1 MQQLRSWTST
11 FALDRRARMSD
22 LSRMWGVTPRALRFY
37 EECGLIDADRDRRNR
52 RLYDRK
58 AVDRLQLIV
67 ELRKAGVGLNDIR
80 EVLSAEGDAQEALEI
95 ALGKLEA
102 RRSELHTALSAV
114 DVVADRL
121 KTTRPAAAAAA

>member
-11 FALDRRARMSD
+11 YALDRRARMSD

-67 ELRKAGVGLNDIR
+67 ELRKAGVGLSDIR
-80 EVLSAEGDAQEALEI
+80 EVLSAEGDAEEAMEI

-102 RRSELHTALSAV
+102 RRTDLHSALTAV
-114 DVVADRL
+114 DHVAERL
-121 KTTRPAAAAAA
+121 RAGRGAA

>member
-1 MQQLRSWTST
+1 MQNLRSWTST
-11 FALDRRARMSD
+11 YALDRRARMSD

-58 AVDRLQLIV
+58 AVDRLELIV
-67 ELRKAGVGLNDIR
+67 ELRKAGVGLSDIR
-80 EVLSAEGDAQEALEI
+80 EVLSAEGDAEEALEI

-102 RRSELHTALSAV
+102 RRTDLHSALTAV
-114 DVVADRL
+114 DHVADRL
-121 KTTRPAAAAAA
+121 RAARAA

>member
-1 MQQLRSWTST
+1 MQHLRSWTST
-11 FALDRRARMSD
+11 YALDRRARMSD

-37 EECGLIDADRDRRNR
+37 EECGLIYADRDRRNR

-58 AVDRLQLIV
+58 AVDRLEMIV

-80 EVLSAEGDAQEALEI
+80 EVLSAEGNAEQALQI

-102 RRSELHTALSAV
+102 RRSELNVALGAV
-114 DVVADRL
+114 DHVAERL
-121 KTTRPAAAAAA
+121 RSVRAVAA

>member
-11 FALDRRARMSD
+11 YALDRRARMSD

-58 AVDRLQLIV
+58 AVDRLELIV

-80 EVLSAEGDAQEALEI
+80 EVLSAEGDAAEALQI
-95 ALGKLEA
+95 AMGKLDA
-102 RRSELHTALSAV
+102 RRSELHSALGAV
-114 DVVADRL
+114 DHVAERL
-121 KTTRPAAAAAA
+121 RTVRAAAA

>member
-1 MQQLRSWTST
+1 MQHLRSWTSSY
-11 FALDRRARMSD
+11 ALDRRARMSD

-58 AVDRLQLIV
+58 AVDRLELIV

-80 EVLSAEGDAQEALEI
+80 EVLSAEGDAEEALEI

-102 RRSELHTALSAV
+102 RRTDLHSALTAV
-114 DVVADRL
+114 DHVADRL
-121 KTTRPAAAAAA
+121 RAARAA

>member
-1 MQQLRSWTST
+1 MQHLRSWTST
-11 FALDRRARMSD
+11 YALDRRARMSD

-58 AVDRLQLIV
+58 AVDRLELIV
-67 ELRKAGVGLNDIR
+67 ELRKAGVGLSDIR
-80 EVLSAEGDAQEALEI
+80 EVLSAEGDAEEALEI

-102 RRSELHTALSAV
+102 RRSDLNSALTAV
-114 DVVADRL
+114 DHVADRL
-121 KTTRPAAAAAA
+121 RAARAA

>member
-1 MQQLRSWTST
+1 MQQSRSWTSS

-58 AVDRLQLIV
+58 AVDRLELIV

-80 EVLSAEGDAQEALEI
+80 EVLSAQGDAEEALEI
-95 ALGKLEA
+95 AVSKLEA
-102 RRSELHTALSAV
+102 RRAELHAALMAV
-114 DVVADRL
+114 DSVADRL
-121 KTTRPAAAAAA
+121 RASRTA

>member
-1 MQQLRSWTST
+1 MQHLRSWTST
-11 FALDRRARMSD
+11 YALDRRARMSD

-58 AVDRLQLIV
+58 AVDRLELIV
-67 ELRKAGVGLNDIR
+67 ELRKAGVGLSDIR
-80 EVLSAEGDAQEALEI
+80 EVLSAESDAEEALEI

-102 RRSELHTALSAV
+102 RRTDLHSALTAV
-114 DVVADRL
+114 DHVADRL
-121 KTTRPAAAAAA
+121 RAARAA

>member
-1 MQQLRSWTST
+1 MQHLRSWTST
-11 FALDRRARMSD
+11 YALDRRARMSD

-58 AVDRLQLIV
+58 AVDRLELIV
-67 ELRKAGVGLNDIR
+67 ELRKAGVGLSDIR
-80 EVLSAEGDAQEALEI
+80 EVLSAEGDAEEALEI

-102 RRSELHTALSAV
+102 RRTDLNSALTAV
-114 DVVADRL
+114 DHVADRL
-121 KTTRPAAAAAA
+121 RAARAA

>member
-1 MQQLRSWTST
+1 MQNLRSWTST
-11 FALDRRARMSD
+11 YALDRRARMSD

-58 AVDRLQLIV
+58 AVDRLEMIV

-80 EVLSAEGDAQEALEI
+80 EVLSAEGNAEQALKI
-95 ALGKLEA
+95 AMGKLEA
-102 RRSELHTALSAV
+102 RRSELNVALGAV
-114 DVVADRL
+114 DHVAERL
-121 KTTRPAAAAAA
+121 RSVRAVAA

>member
-1 MQQLRSWTST
+1 MQHLRSWTST
-11 FALDRRARMSD
+11 YALDRRARMSD

-58 AVDRLQLIV
+58 AVDRLELIV
-67 ELRKAGVGLNDIR
+67 ELRKAGVGLSDIR
-80 EVLSAEGDAQEALEI
+80 EVLSAEGDAEEALEI

-102 RRSELHTALSAV
+102 RRTDLHSALTAV
-114 DVVADRL
+114 DHVADRL
-121 KTTRPAAAAAA
+121 KAARAA

>member
-1 MQQLRSWTST
+1 MQNLRSWTST
-11 FALDRRARMSD
+11 YALDRRARMSD

-58 AVDRLQLIV
+58 AVDRLEMIV

-80 EVLSAEGDAQEALEI
+80 EVLSAEGDAEEALRV

-102 RRSELHTALSAV
+102 RREELNSALGAV
-114 DVVADRL
+114 DHVAERL
-121 KTTRPAAAAAA
+121 RSVRAVAA

>member
-1 MQQLRSWTST
+1 MQNLRSWTST
-11 FALDRRARMSD
+11 YALDRRARMSD
-22 LSRMWGVTPRALRFY
+22 LSRLWGVTPRALRFY

-58 AVDRLQLIV
+58 AVDRLEMIV

-80 EVLSAEGDAQEALEI
+80 EVLSAEGDAEEALRV

-102 RRSELHTALSAV
+102 RREELNSALGAV
-114 DVVADRL
+114 DHVAERL
-121 KTTRPAAAAAA
+121 RSVRAVAA

>member
-1 MQQLRSWTST
+1 MQHSRSWTSS

-52 RLYDRK
+52 RLYDRR
-58 AVDRLQLIV
+58 AVDRLEMII

-80 EVLSAEGDAQEALEI
+80 EVLSAEGDVQRARDI

-102 RRSELHTALSAV
+102 RRSDLNSALTAV
-114 DVVADRL
+114 DKAAERL
-121 KTTRPAAAAAA
+121 RTDLASA

>member
-1 MQQLRSWTST
+1 MQHLRSWTSAY
-11 FALDRRARMSD
+11 ALDRRARMSD

-58 AVDRLQLIV
+58 AVDRLELIV
-67 ELRKAGVGLNDIR
+67 ELRKAGVGLSDIR
-80 EVLSAEGDAQEALEI
+80 EVLSAEGDAEEALEI

-102 RRSELHTALSAV
+102 RRTDLHSALTAV
-114 DVVADRL
+114 DHVADRL
-121 KTTRPAAAAAA
+121 KAARAA

>member
-11 FALDRRARMSD
+11 YALDRRARMSD

-67 ELRKAGVGLNDIR
+67 ELRKAGVGLSDIR
-80 EVLSAEGDAQEALEI
+80 EVLSAEGDAEEALEI

-102 RRSELHTALSAV
+102 RRSDLHSALTAV
-114 DVVADRL
+114 DHVAERL
-121 KTTRPAAAAAA
+121 RAGRDAS

>member
-1 MQQLRSWTST
+1 MQHLRSWTST
-11 FALDRRARMSD
+11 YALDRRARMSD

-58 AVDRLQLIV
+58 AVDRLELIV
-67 ELRKAGVGLNDIR
+67 ELRKAGVGLSDIR
-80 EVLSAEGDAQEALEI
+80 EVLSAEGDAEEALEI

-102 RRSELHTALSAV
+102 RRTDLHSALTAV
-114 DVVADRL
+114 DHVADRL
-121 KTTRPAAAAAA
+121 RAARAA